1 MPGDSSR
8 GQEYSIF
15 SISALSLKDW
25 SKLTTHGRSL
35 LPWKFTN
42 RTDRIFRKPHEPNP
56 AALEQGTH
64 DAPTLTWVFQIW
76 ERNDKRRE
84 HLWME
89 SQASSLCVSLAHKSG
104 DGSRN
109 FTGADFDPI
118 AVVREF
124 GYSELEA
131 RFLCVVAQYSGYFT
145 RRQFLAFTGKTKGW
159 AVHNFTEKLLARGH
173 ATVTPLGHGIHLFR
187 LCSRQIYDEL
197 DRSSL
202 RIRSTCSDEFIRA
215 RLLTLDF
222 VMAHPAANYLQ
233 TSSEKQTFF
242 TDKMGLPTTILPGKV
257 YSGIPSLECKLRYF
271 TDRFPI
277 FLESQDAAQSGLQSP
292 VFVYCDAYEK
302 GLDAFK
308 THLQRYQP
316 LFKRLARFR
325 YMYASPQPRRFAR
338 ARRLFDSLMPKHT
351 QGHARTALLLQNSE
365 ALGDRRDG

>member
-1 MPGDSSR
+1 MRPSR
-8 GQEYSIF
+8 R
-15 SISALSLKDW
+15 L
-25 SKLTTHGRSL
+25 
-35 LPWKFTN
+35 
-42 RTDRIFRKPHEPNP
+42 
-56 AALEQGTH
+56 
-64 DAPTLTWVFQIW
+64 V
-76 ERNDKRRE
+76 
-84 HLWME
+84 M
-89 SQASSLCVSLAHKSG
+89 
-104 DGSRN
+104 
-109 FTGADFDPI
+109 
-118 AVVREF
+118 
-124 GYSELEA
+124 
-131 RFLCVVAQYSGYFT
+131 
-145 RRQFLAFTGKTKGW
+145 AFT
-159 AVHNFTEKLLARGH
+159 
-173 ATVTPLGHGIHLFR
+173 LFR

-197 DRSSL
+197 DWSSL
-202 RIRSTCSDEFIRA
+202 RIRSTCSEEFIRA

-233 TSSEKQTFF
+233 TSSEKQAFF
-242 TDKMGLPTTILPGKV
+242 TEKMGLPTTILPGKV

-351 QGHARTALLLQNSE
+351 QVDTRELLYYFRIARLWEIGETAELTRQDREFLRAGDQKFRCEPFTSIYRKWFWHEFGETELRTLLGSVAPPQNYSFDTYYLPE
-365 ALGDRRDG
+365 SYGIFRHQSMAPSRTMHRTIQETRWSADGSVFDSVDEGWESP

>member
-173 ATVTPLGHGIHLFR
+173 ATVTPLGHGIHPFSSLFPPDIRRTGPVEFANSFHLFGRIHPRTSIDTRFCYGSSSSQLPSDFIGKTGLFHREDGIADNHFAGQSLFR
-187 LCSRQIYDEL
+187 N
-197 DRSSL
+197 
-202 RIRSTCSDEFIRA
+202 T
-215 RLLTLDF
+215 
-222 VMAHPAANYLQ
+222 
-233 TSSEKQTFF
+233 
-242 TDKMGLPTTILPGKV
+242 
-257 YSGIPSLECKLRYF
+257 
-271 TDRFPI
+271 
-277 FLESQDAAQSGLQSP
+277 
-292 VFVYCDAYEK
+292 
-302 GLDAFK
+302 
-308 THLQRYQP
+308 
-316 LFKRLARFR
+316 LARV
-325 YMYASPQPRRFAR
+325 Q
-338 ARRLFDSLMPKHT
+338 
-351 QGHARTALLLQNSE
+351 TALLYGPIPDI
-365 ALGDRRDG
+365 LGITGRSSIWIAKPCFCILRCLRKGP